1 MLKLETLK
9 GKGKIV
15 CELAKFGV
23 EKHII
28 SLELNKIL

>member
-15 CELAKFGV
+15 HELAKFEMG
-23 EKHII
+23 KHII
-28 SLELNKIL
+28 SLDLNKIL